1 MLAYLKTQFGEENII
16 EPRVSG
22 HDLLENA
29 KIVGCFTNSEMG
41 LAALAKGK
49 TTYLLNDQREQ
60 YTYSAIYNAVSLAGL
75 CQLIG
80 LNEFFRV
87 NHLGLF
93 RAPRLTHKSMLMVFL
108 KDTRI

>member
-49 TTYLLNDQREQ
+49 TTPFKRSARAIHLFCYIQRC
-60 YTYSAIYNAVSLAGL
+60 VSWRGY
-75 CQLIG
+75 
-80 LNEFFRV
+80 V
-87 NHLGLF
+87 
-93 RAPRLTHKSMLMVFL
+93 S
-108 KDTRI
+108 